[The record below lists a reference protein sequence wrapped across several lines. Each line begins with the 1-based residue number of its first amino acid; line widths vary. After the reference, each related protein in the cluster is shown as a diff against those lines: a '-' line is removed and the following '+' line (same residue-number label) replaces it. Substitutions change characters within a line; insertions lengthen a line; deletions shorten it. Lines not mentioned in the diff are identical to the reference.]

1 MTVPHERYRAVLRA
15 EQFLY
20 DLITDDRLPEDIRDR
35 ARSCARHFPSSF
47 DMSLVS
53 DKNGP
58 FFMYDF
64 NGREVKVADAEY
76 WQKLREI
83 K

>member
-1 MTVPHERYRAVLRA
+1 MPDERYRAVLKT

-20 DLITDDRLPEDIRDR
+20 DLITDERLPEDIRDR
-35 ARSCARHFPSSF
+35 ARNCIRHFPSSF

-53 DKNGP
+53 DENGP
-58 FFMYDF
+58 FYKYDF
-64 NGREVKVADAEY
+64 NGREIKVADGEY
-76 WQKLREI
+76 WRKMREI